1 MEDQRLL
8 VVGSGRQVFREY
20 GLAAMSRRARLLL
33 VAGEELTW
41 QEPYVAEY
49 RRADCYDPASLLAA
63 ARDLRPDGVVTYDE
77 TLVEPVADLAA
88 ALGLPYTDPAAVRA
102 CKDKKAFRDL
112 LAQAGIGEVGY
123 AAAGTVQDALAAAN
137 RIGYPV
143 VLKPRALQSSVG
155 VVRADD
161 DAALVAAFPGVT
173 AATFAGIGSTRPGVV
188 VEEYLAGPEFSVDC
202 VTWQGQTRPLV
213 LAEKRLGF
221 PPYFEE
227 VGHVVPARPRPG
239 LTEALALVER
249 AHRAAGLDR
258 LITHSEFRLTD
269 RGPRLIEIN
278 TRLGGDLIPYLG
290 QLATGVDVAGAAADI
305 ALDREPDLG
314 STHERVAEVVMIHP
328 PHHLRL
334 ADVRLG
340 SADHPGL
347 DLFAR
352 IAAPGAEVYLPP
364 RSFLCRLALAVVTGR
379 DHAECAARR
388 RAVQADVLISGDPL
402 P

>member
-33 VAGEELTW
+33 VAGDDLTW

-49 RRADCYDPASLLAA
+49 RKVDCYDAASLLAA
-63 ARDLRPDGVVTYDE
+63 ARELRPDGVVTYDE
-77 TLVEPVADLAA
+77 TLVERVADLAA
-88 ALGLPYTDPAAVRA
+88 ALGLPYTDPEAVRT
-102 CKDKKAFRDL
+102 CKDKKAFRDRL
-112 LAQAGIGEVGY
+112 ERAGIGEVGY
-123 AAAGTVQDALAAAN
+123 AVVHTAPDALAAAN

-161 DAALVAAFPGVT
+161 DGQLAAAFPKVT
-173 AATFAGIGSTRPGVV
+173 EATFGGIGSTRPGVV
-188 VEEYLAGPEFSVDC
+188 VEEFLDGPEFSVDC
-202 VTWQGQTRPLV
+202 VTWRGETRPLV

-221 PPYFEE
+221 APYFEE
-227 VGHVVPARPRPG
+227 VGHVVPARPRPELAAA
-239 LTEALALVER
+239 LTLVEQ
-249 AHRAAGLDR
+249 AHRVVGLDR
-258 LITHSEFRLTD
+258 LVTHSEFRLTSK
-269 RGPRLIEIN
+269 GPRLIEIN

-290 QLATGVDVAGAAADI
+290 LLATGVDVAGAAADM

-314 STHERVAEVVMIHP
+314 TTHERVAAVTMIHP

-334 ADVRLG
+334 ADVRLRTER
-340 SADHPGL
+340 HPGL
-347 DLFAR
+347 DLFAV
-352 IAAPGAEVYLPP
+352 IAAPGSEVYLPP

-379 DHAECAARR
+379 DHAECDERR
-388 RAVQADVLISGDPL
+388 RAVEADVVISGEPL